1 MTYRVG
7 DASFTRD
14 GRASVVVSR
23 DKAQGSVEVEKE
35 GERFNKTRRIGY
47 INGLNKQDRTDFNEV
62 VKEVREQE
70 TPKDRLEYLQKTIAD
85 IGDDPK
91 KES

>member
-1 MTYRVG
+1 MPVSLFLGTRRRV
-7 DASFTRD
+7 
-14 GRASVVVSR
+14 
-23 DKAQGSVEVEKE
+23 SVEVEKE

-91 KES
+91 KRILKRYLEGR